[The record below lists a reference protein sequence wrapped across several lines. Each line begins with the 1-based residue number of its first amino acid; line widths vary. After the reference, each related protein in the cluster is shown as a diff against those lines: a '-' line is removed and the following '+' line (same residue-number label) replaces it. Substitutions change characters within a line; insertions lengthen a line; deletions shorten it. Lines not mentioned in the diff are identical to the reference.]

1 MERLIDANELYVDAR
16 IGENEEPYISLYQI
30 NNAPTVDAEPVKHGH
45 WINDK
50 GLYKCSVC
58 NELWCHWW
66 ANTVPIERMN
76 KMMRYCPLCGAKMT
90 LD

>member
-1 MERLIDANELYVDAR
+1 MERLIDANKLKADFIGKRYGTQAIEYVID
-16 IGENEEPYISLYQI
+16 QQ
-30 NNAPTVDAEPVKHGH
+30 PTVDAEPVKHGQ